1 MFKVRGYQGLKES
14 CGGSIVMFLLEWP
27 TKNDVEE
34 LGFRELRRRGAI
46 LEQCRGS
53 DQGLY
58 GENSREI
65 KKNREAE
72 GEGWILSRFYG

>member
-1 MFKVRGYQGLKES
+1 
-14 CGGSIVMFLLEWP
+14 MFLLECP

-34 LGFRELRRRGAI
+34 LGFRDLRRRGAI
-46 LEQCRGS
+46 LERCRGS

-72 GEGWILSRFYG
+72 GEGMDTIKVLRLIGGLVGR